1 MKNGKLSKAKAKA
14 ACYYCCS
21 CYLAN
26 ARQTKL
32 EQKLNLPSVFF
43 FFVLCFWVEPESRHW
58 PKGKSKRKRR
68 KITIMFKA
76 IVLVFPFGFRL
87 ARFSCFSAC
96 YN

>member
-1 MKNGKLSKAKAKA
+1 VKNGKLSKAKAKA

-43 FFVLCFWVEPESRHW
+43 FLFCVFGLSQKVGTGRKENQRE
-58 PKGKSKRKRR
+58 KGAK
-68 KITIMFKA
+68 
-76 IVLVFPFGFRL
+76 
-87 ARFSCFSAC
+87 
-96 YN
+96 